1 MEKGYSM
8 NCDYLIGYARAD
20 ITPTEPVPL
29 MGYGNTT
36 RYAPGTAEDIAY
48 QQLCLLR
55 RLKGQ

>member
-1 MEKGYSM
+1 M